1 MMITDGMLG
10 VPEPSSQPA
19 DDDTQRLV
27 DALAFRDQ
35 MMGILGHDLRNPL
48 SAITALAQVTM
59 QRDDLPGDVRERLAQ
74 MDRAA
79 KRSLA
84 MIESLLDFSESR
96 LKGTLPIRPVT
107 ARPAEIAARVI
118 EELSIANPERIILLE
133 LRGRGSFELDPV
145 RIEQVLSNLV
155 GNALVHG
162 APDAPI
168 QVFVDVRESEA
179 LLAVTNR
186 GPVIPPERTRSLFQ
200 PFTQGGAARAAHA
213 GSDRPRGLGLGLYI
227 VRQIVTAHGGTVSVD
242 SSPAVGTTFVVR
254 LPRRAS

>member
-1 MMITDGMLG
+1 MMMTDGMLG

-19 DDDTQRLV
+19 DDNHQLLV

-35 MMGILGHDLRNPL
+35 LMGILGHDLRNPL
-48 SAITALAQVTM
+48 SAITALARLTM

-84 MIESLLDFSESR
+84 MIESLIDFSESS
-96 LKGTLPIRPVT
+96 LKGELPIRTMT

-118 EELSIANPERIILLE
+118 EELSIANPDRVILLE
-133 LRGRGSFELDPV
+133 LRGREPFELDPV

-162 APDAPI
+162 APDTPI
-168 QVFVDVRESEA
+168 EVLVDVRESEA
-179 LLAVTNR
+179 LLAVSNR

-200 PFTQGGAARAAHA
+200 PFIQGGAANSN
-213 GSDRPRGLGLGLYI
+213 GVRPRGLGLGLYI
-227 VRQIVTAHGGTVSVD
+227 VRQIVTAHGGAVTVD
-242 SSPAVGTTFVVR
+242 SSAALGTTFVVR
-254 LPRRAS
+254 LPRRAR